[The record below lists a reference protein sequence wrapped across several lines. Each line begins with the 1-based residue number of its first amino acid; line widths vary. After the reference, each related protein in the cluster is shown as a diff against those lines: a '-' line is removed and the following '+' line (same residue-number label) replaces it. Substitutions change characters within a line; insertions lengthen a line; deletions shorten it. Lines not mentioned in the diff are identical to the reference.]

1 MYKFRELFAAGAFV
15 QRAGTGVPSS
25 LTGLNVGSSFSGN
38 STIRGITTM
47 NSGTTV
53 VSISATGVVSGDVIM
68 TGIIGYVSASGSQQV
83 INTCAESVRANAFEI
98 RCIGSVAPINTM
110 GVGWFRVS

>member
-1 MYKFRELFAAGAFV
+1 MFKFRELVAAGAFV
-15 QRAGTGVPSS
+15 QRAGTAVPSS

-53 VSISATGVVSGDVIM
+53 VSVTATGIVSGDVIL
-68 TGIIGYVSASGSQQV
+68 TGIIGYVSAAGSQQV
-83 INTCAESVRANAFEI
+83 INTCAESVRAGAFEI
-98 RCIGSVAPINTM
+98 RCVGSVAPISNM
-110 GVGWFRVS
+110 GAAWFKIS